1 MNRLSMLS
9 LVWLALAAISCSG
22 DDAAAGQAG
31 AGGSSAH
38 AGSGDSSGSGGG
50 GSSGSGSATLA
61 SIQQT
66 LFTPS
71 CAVASCHDA
80 TTHMS
85 DLNLSSAAMS
95 CMQLVDVAATE
106 SSATGRECTQG
117 GAKKASLK
125 RVVASDSAHSFLYMK
140 LTSSAECVTVDG
152 SQAGE
157 RMPKDRGVAAAS
169 AVAAVKQWID
179 DGASCD

>member
-1 MNRLSMLS
+1 MRTRLSISS
-9 LVWLALAAISCSG
+9 LVWLSLAAISCGG
-22 DDAAAGQAG
+22 DDATSGQAG
-31 AGGSSAH
+31 AGGG
-38 AGSGDSSGSGGG
+38 GSTANGGTGGG
-50 GSSGSGSATLA
+50 GSSDTATLA

-66 LFTPS
+66 LFTPT

-80 TTHMS
+80 TSHMS

-95 CMQLVDVAATE
+95 CSQLVDVAATE
-106 SSATGRECTQG
+106 SGATGRECTQG
-117 GAKKASLK
+117 GAKKAALK
-125 RVVASDSAHSFLYMK
+125 RVLANDSEHSFLYLK
-140 LTSSAECVTVDG
+140 LTSSAECVTISG
-152 SQAGE
+152 TEAGE